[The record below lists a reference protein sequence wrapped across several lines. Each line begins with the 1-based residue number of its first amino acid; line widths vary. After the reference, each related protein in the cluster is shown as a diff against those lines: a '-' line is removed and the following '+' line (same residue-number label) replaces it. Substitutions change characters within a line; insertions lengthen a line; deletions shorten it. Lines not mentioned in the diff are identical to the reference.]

1 MSVKLNGTSSYK
13 CIFFDLD
20 HTLWDY
26 ETNSKETLLELYA
39 SYDLRAKGVY
49 EFQDFMDRFKVV
61 NTKLWDLYDRGEI
74 TSEIIRKERFKQILE
89 HFNAYDETLSEN
101 ISRDYLH
108 DCPKKCNLM
117 PQAIDVLNY
126 LSEKKYTLA
135 VITNGFEEIQNTKL
149 CSGKLEHYFKHVIT
163 SQKAGHRKPA
173 KEIFE
178 YAMKANSVV
187 ASESIMIGDNLLTDI
202 AGAKNASIDTVFYNP
217 DQISHTTEVKHE
229 IRSLVE
235 LQNIL

>member
-1 MSVKLNGTSSYK
+1 MSVKLNGKTSYK

-26 ETNSKETLLELYA
+26 ETNSKETLQDLYV
-39 SYDLRAKGVY
+39 SYDLKAKGVY
-49 EFQDFMDRFKVV
+49 EFQAFADRFKDV
-61 NTKLWDLYDRGEI
+61 NTRLWDMFDRGEA
-74 TSEIIRKERFKQILE
+74 TSDIIRKERFKQILE
-89 HFNAYDETLSEN
+89 HFNAYDEKLSQD
-101 ISRDYLH
+101 ISHDYLH
-108 DCPKKCNLM
+108 DCPKRCNLM
-117 PQAIDVLNY
+117 PQAIETLNY
-126 LSEKKYTLA
+126 LQEKYALA
-135 VITNGFEEIQNTKL
+135 VITNGFEEIQYTKL
-149 CSGKLEHYFKHVIT
+149 CSGKLENYFKHVVT
-163 SQKAGHRKPA
+163 SQKAGARKPA

-178 YAMKANSVV
+178 YAMSLHSVA

-229 IRSLVE
+229 IRSLAE

>member
-1 MSVKLNGTSSYK
+1 MTAELNGKSVYK
-13 CIFFDLD
+13 CVFFDLD

-39 SYDLRAKGVY
+39 SYDLRLRGVY
-49 EFQDFMDRFKVV
+49 DFESFHERFKIV
-61 NTKLWDLYDRGEI
+61 NTALWELYDRGEI
-74 TSEIIRKERFKQILE
+74 NSEIIRRERFKQILE
-89 HFNAYDETLSEN
+89 HFSAYEEKLSAD
-101 ISRDYLH
+101 ISNDYLH
-108 DCPKKCNLM
+108 TCPKKCNLM
-117 PQAIDVLNY
+117 PGAIETLNY
-126 LSEKKYTLA
+126 LSDKYTLA

-149 CSGKLEHYFKHVIT
+149 CSGKLQHYFKHIIT
-163 SQKAGHRKPA
+163 SQKAGHKKPA

-187 ASESIMIGDNLLTDI
+187 ARQSIMIGDNLITDI
-202 AGAKNASIDTVFYNP
+202 GGAKNASIDTVFYNP

-229 IRSLVE
+229 IRSLAE